1 MTNFERFRVVRI
13 AAWAGLLFVLWAWL
27 WTMQRARGDVF
38 GNYALQPG
46 DGRTVSEADLR
57 RPGVDGLTIRFRP
70 QWIGGPQKWDWSFVD
85 ASVARCRRTDDDYT
99 LLLMGGAT
107 NPLAESNL
115 RYYEAAAAAIGAR
128 YGDDARCVG
137 VHVTGGSPAGV
148 SEELHWRG
156 RLSRGVIDANK
167 RLISAWARACPKQTI
182 LLATGGSDTAAML
195 ELNAHGLEVCGES
208 RWLVKHN
215 RMKASTQPGAQHN
228 RLVVECGKRGAQVG
242 WEMVGSATKERDR
255 FGGTLAQ
262 AYAIM
267 DRLESEAGK
276 PRRQSYRAIYPPD
289 LHLLGGLK

>member
-70 QWIGGPQKWDWSFVD
+70 QWIGGPTRWDLSFVE
-85 ASVARCRRTDDDYT
+85 ASVRRCHKTGDDYT
-99 LLLMGGAT
+99 LLLMGGGPINET
-107 NPLAESNL
+107 NL
-115 RYYEAAAAAIGAR
+115 RYYEAAAFVLGAT
-128 YGDDARCVG
+128 YGEDPHCVG
-137 VHVTGGSPAGV
+137 VHVTGGSPSGV
-148 SEELHWRG
+148 SEELHWKAPV
-156 RLSRGVIDANK
+156 SRNVIDANK
-167 RLISAWARACPKQTI
+167 RLISAWAQSCPKQTI

-195 ELNAHGLEVCGES
+195 ELNAHGLAVCGES

-215 RMKASTQPGAQHN
+215 RMKAGTATGAQHN
-228 RLVVECGKRGAQVG
+228 RLIVECGKRGAQVG

-262 AYAIM
+262 AYTIM

-276 PRRQSYRAIYPPD
+276 QRRQSYRAIYPPD